1 MNGKVSSGSRATLAA
16 LDLYHSTPFI
26 DFHFNRSTND
36 YTSRI
41 IEYAQSKLGVQ
52 ADVFN
57 VQADLQINGKE
68 APTKEYVDN
77 KTKYFNYCS
86 LDHLVTQTGVS
97 KTDSTYS
104 FFNSSNLKNGF
115 YFGTASGGLL
125 KGMTTNTYN
134 SYILFK
140 AQTNFGKLFVMPTNS
155 SIIYMLDAQ
164 KSDTWYTLHQ

>member
-1 MNGKVSSGSRATLAA
+1 MDGKVSSGSGATLAA

-52 ADVFN
+52 ANVFN
-57 VQADLQINGKE
+57 VQADLQISGKE
-68 APTKEYVDN
+68 VPTKEYVDD
-77 KTKYFNYCS
+77 KTKFFNYCS
-86 LDHLVTQTGVS
+86 LDYLVTQTGVS

-104 FFNSSNLKNGF
+104 FFNSSNLKTGF

-140 AQTNFGKLFVMPTNS
+140 ANTNFGKLLVMPTNS
-155 SIIYMLDAQ
+155 SVIYMLDAQ
-164 KSDTWYTLHQ
+164 KSDTWYTLHS